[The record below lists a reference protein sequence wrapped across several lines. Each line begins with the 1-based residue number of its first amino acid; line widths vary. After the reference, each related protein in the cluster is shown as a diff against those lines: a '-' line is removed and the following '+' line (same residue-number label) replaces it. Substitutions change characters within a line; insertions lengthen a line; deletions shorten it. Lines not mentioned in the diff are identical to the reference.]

1 MKKMSFT
8 AAIAVLILGG
18 LSSCRKCEICTKD
31 SSPEVRICEKDYN
44 SNTEYSITLDVLEAG
59 GYNCR

>member
-1 MKKMSFT
+1 MKKTFFT
-8 AAIAVLILGG
+8 SVIAVLFLTAF
-18 LSSCRKCEICTKD
+18 SSCRKCQICTKD

-44 SNTEYSITLDVLEAG
+44 SNTAYGFAIDGYEAV